1 LTYGKNCD
9 ILSIY
14 GGQNVFEVCSE
25 YCHRRRRG
33 LLGRF
38 GFLWCTLLYLRR
50 LKMVGEYVVMVG
62 LGFIIGMVVTM
73 GVM

>member
-1 LTYGKNCD
+1 M
-9 ILSIY
+9 
-14 GGQNVFEVCSE
+14 
-25 YCHRRRRG
+25 
-33 LLGRF
+33 LGRF
-38 GFLWCTLLYLRR
+38 ARVWRSLLYLRR